1 MHKLF
6 ALIYACP
13 LQDSRERDVAND
25 SYVLKTL
32 MGSVGIQLTNS
43 LDSSSLEAFLI
54 AAPLL
59 F

>member
-1 MHKLF
+1 MHKRF
-6 ALIYACP
+6 ARL

-25 SYVLKTL
+25 SYVLTTL
-32 MGSVGIQLTNS
+32 MGSVDIQLTNS

-54 AAPLL
+54 AGPLL